1 MRAAFLFR
9 VVSQIGLALFLFNSH
24 AQQADN
30 KPTRGDGLA
39 AKLKAIEPKLKTT
52 FAELTEKAEGGDPAV
67 QQRVSQLL
75 EYGQGVAVDLEGSFG
90 GAKKSAQ
97 AGFGL
102 GQFRLGLMYRYG
114 TGTEPDE
121 KKSNEWF
128 AKAAKSLPAMVKDDK
143 NPAAMRA
150 LGLLHYRGWGGLEM
164 DKTAALKIF
173 EHAAKAGDPFSI
185 SEMAD
190 QYWDG
195 LGARRDRDRARKLY
209 REVLPKL
216 MTLGE
221 DGNVAAMF
229 LAGNIW
235 ASQRHGRRD
244 YVEALRWQRP
254 IAEQGFAEAQFILG
268 ARYSKGH
275 GVELNDPLAME
286 WYRKAAA
293 QGNSGAI
300 NNIGWMLGYGRAGD
314 GAPNPEKAIE
324 HYRRAAERGN
334 PVSQNNVGL
343 RLKLRLK
350 NEGDT
355 EEEKAAILKERFQW
369 HRRAAENDN
378 ARGQFELAGMY
389 DAGEGIESNLALAV
403 KWYKRAAENDN
414 SGAQLELS
422 KIYNEGRGVPH
433 DNRVSLQWLARLTE
447 FNRDEDNQSFAND
460 HQAAKEALERHS
472 TIAGFLHEGWPARLG
487 KPEGAGAPPE
497 DAPPATL
504 FQHAAHLTF
513 GFGIEQNQKEALRWV
528 QRAAD
533 RGLADAQY
541 VLAIRHEQGRGMAL
555 NDKKSF
561 ELYQQAADQGHAAAA
576 NQLGVKL
583 LLGESAARDAVMA
596 RKYFTRAAEG
606 GHADGMFN
614 LAVQLATGKGGPA
627 DEASAVKWYQRAA
640 QLGQPQALNEMGVR
654 LLTGQGVPKN
664 TETAARSFR
673 LAAWQ
678 GHADA
683 QFNFAGLC
691 RAGQGVDAD
700 EVEAFVWLCQAAL
713 SGHEVAAG
721 QLSALSPQLTPAQR
735 QGAIGKA
742 NTWLPQL
749 HVQRGDN
756 Q

>member
-1 MRAAFLFR
+1 MRFAFILGLTGLLS
-9 VVSQIGLALFLFNSH
+9 VSMFSQDAPVP
-24 AQQADN
+24 AEA
-30 KPTRGDGLA
+30 PTRSAALPDKLKAVAPKLAARYADELAKAKAGDGLA
-39 AKLKAIEPKLKTT
+39 QHE
-52 FAELTEKAEGGDPAV
+52 
-67 QQRVSQLL
+67 VSQLL
-75 EYGQGVAVDLEGSFG
+75 EWGQGVPVDLPAAFQW
-90 GAKKSAQ
+90 AKKSAE
-97 AGFGL
+97 AGHSL
-102 GQFRLGLMYRYG
+102 GRFRLGLMYRFG
-114 TGTEPDE
+114 TGVDPDE
-121 KKSNEWF
+121 AKSNDF
-128 AKAAKSLPAMVKDDK
+128 LKRAATGLPALVKAG
-143 NPAAMRA
+143 NATASRA
-150 LGLLHYRGWGGLEM
+150 LALLHYRGWGALEM
-164 DKTAALKIF
+164 DKAAALKIF
-173 EHAAKAGDPFSI
+173 EQAAKAGDPFSI
-185 SEMAD
+185 SESAD

-221 DGNVAAMF
+221 DGSVSAMF

-244 YVEALRWQRP
+244 YAEALRWHRP
-254 IAEQGFAEAQFILG
+254 IAEQGFAKAQFMLG

-275 GVELNDPLAME
+275 GVGLNDAVAME

-293 QGNSGAI
+293 QGDSGAI
-300 NNIGWMLGYGRAGD
+300 NNIGWMLGYGRG
-314 GAPNPEKAIE
+314 GEGQPNQEKAIE
-324 HYRRAAERGN
+324 YYRRAAERGN
-334 PVSQNNVGL
+334 SVSQNNVGL
-343 RLKLRLK
+343 RLK
-350 NEGDT
+350 NDGDT

-472 TIAGFLHEGWPARLG
+472 TIAGFLDEGWPARLG
-487 KPEGAGAPPE
+487 KSEGVKTPPE

-504 FQHAAHLTF
+504 FQYAANLTF
-513 GFGIEQNQKEALRWV
+513 GFGIEQNQNEALRWV
-528 QRAAD
+528 QLAAD
-533 RGLADAQY
+533 RGLAAAQY
-541 VLAIRHEQGRGMAL
+541 VLAIRHEQGRGIAL

-583 LLGESAARDAVMA
+583 LLGESAKRDAVAA
-596 RKYFTRAAEG
+596 RKYFTSAAEG

-614 LAVQLATGKGGPA
+614 LAVQLASA
-627 DEASAVKWYQRAA
+627 DEAAAVKWYQRAA
-640 QLGQPQALNEMGVR
+640 QLGQPRALNEMGVR
-654 LLTGQGVPKN
+654 LLAGQGVPKD
-664 TETAARSFR
+664 TEAAARSFR
-673 LAAWQ
+673 HAAWQ
-678 GHADA
+678 GHGDA

-691 RAGQGVDAD
+691 RAGQGVDAN
-700 EVEAFVWLCQAAL
+700 EVKAFVWWCQAAL
-713 SGHEVAAG
+713 GGHEAAARK
-721 QLSALSPQLTPAQR
+721 LEALASQLTDAQR
-735 QGAIGKA
+735 QTAIRK
-742 NTWLPQL
+742 TKIWLPQL
-749 HVQRGDN
+749 HVQRGKN

>member
-1 MRAAFLFR
+1 MTTLLPMRFAYIFGLSGLLSATLF
-9 VVSQIGLALFLFNSH
+9 SQDPPVP
-24 AQQADN
+24 ADA
-30 KPTRGDGLA
+30 PTRGAVLPDRLKAAVPKLA
-39 AKLKAIEPKLKTT
+39 AGYA
-52 FAELTEKAEGGDPAV
+52 AELTKAEAGDALA
-67 QQRVSQLL
+67 QYEVSELL
-75 EYGQGVAVDLEGSFG
+75 EWGQGVPVNLPRAFEW
-90 GAKKSAQ
+90 AKKSAA
-97 AGFGL
+97 AGHAL
-102 GQFRLGLMYRYG
+102 GRFRVGLMYRFG
-114 TGTEPDE
+114 TGVEPDE
-121 KKSNEWF
+121 NKSNEF
-128 AKAAKSLPAMVKDDK
+128 LKQAAPGLPALVKSG
-143 NPAAMRA
+143 NATAARA

-173 EHAAKAGDPFSI
+173 EQAAKAGDPFSM

-209 REVLPKL
+209 REMLPML

-221 DGNVAAMF
+221 QGNVRAMF
-229 LAGNIW
+229 VAGNIW
-235 ASQRHGRRD
+235 ASHRHGRRD
-244 YVEALRWQRP
+244 YEEAIRWQRP
-254 IAEQGFAEAQFILG
+254 AAEQGFAQAQFMLG
-268 ARYSKGH
+268 ARYSKGQ
-275 GVELNDPLAME
+275 GVALNDVLAME

-300 NNIGWMLGYGRAGD
+300 NNIGWMLGYGRAGE
-314 GAPNPEKAIE
+314 GAANPDKAID

-334 PVSQNNVGL
+334 AVSQNNVG
-343 RLKLRLK
+343 LRLK

-378 ARGQFELAGMY
+378 SRGQFELAGMY
-389 DAGEGIESNLALAV
+389 DAGEGIEPNLELAV
-403 KWYKRAAENDN
+403 KWYQRAAENDN
-414 SGAQLELS
+414 AEAQLALS
-422 KIYNEGRGVPH
+422 KIYQGGRGVPQDH
-433 DNRVSLQWLARLTE
+433 GVALHWLARLTE
-447 FNRDEDNQSFAND
+447 FNRDEDNQSFARD
-460 HQAAKEALERHS
+460 REAAKSALDIHGQLSAR
-472 TIAGFLHEGWPARLG
+472 LNDGWPVRIG
-487 KPEGAGAPPE
+487 KPKGIGAPPE
-497 DAPPATL
+497 DAPAAEL
-504 FQHAAHLTF
+504 FQHAARLIF
-513 GFGIEQNQKEALRWV
+513 GFGIEESEPEALRWV

-533 RGLADAQY
+533 RGLANAQY
-541 VLAIRHEQGRGMAL
+541 VLAIRYEQGRGMPL
-555 NDKKSF
+555 DDKKSF
-561 ELYQQAADQGHAAAA
+561 EFYKKAADQGHAAAA

-583 LLGESAARDAVMA
+583 LLGESATRDAVMA

-614 LAVQLATGKGGPA
+614 FAVQLATGKGGPV

-654 LLTGQGVPKN
+654 LLTGQGLPKN

-678 GHADA
+678 GHTDA

-721 QLSALSPQLTPAQR
+721 QLSALSPQLTAAQR
-735 QGAIGKA
+735 QAAIVKA